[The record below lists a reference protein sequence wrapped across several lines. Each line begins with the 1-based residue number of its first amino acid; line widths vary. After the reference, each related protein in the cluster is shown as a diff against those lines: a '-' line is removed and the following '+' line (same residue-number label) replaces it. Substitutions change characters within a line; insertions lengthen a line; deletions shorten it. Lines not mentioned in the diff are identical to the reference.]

1 MKARLR
7 RAGARTRKV
16 FIQAVGRALDEVTT
30 KDTRGFFE
38 HCGYPLPAQP
48 L

>member
-1 MKARLR
+1 LIEAM
-7 RAGARTRKV
+7 
-16 FIQAVGRALDEVTT
+16 GRALAAVTT
-30 KDTRGFFE
+30 KDTRGFVE